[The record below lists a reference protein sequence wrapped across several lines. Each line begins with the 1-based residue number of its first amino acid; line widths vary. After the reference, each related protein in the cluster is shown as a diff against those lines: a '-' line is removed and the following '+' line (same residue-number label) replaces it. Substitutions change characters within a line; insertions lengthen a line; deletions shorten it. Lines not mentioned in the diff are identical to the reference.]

1 MFKLPVK
8 PLASTV
14 LICSAVLLSACN
26 NSKDSAAEHDKIQP
40 EDKIMQELITEPV
53 KAFEKT
59 PEDVHD
65 IALLSDFDRRFSQMS
80 DEMEDELSKMKADGT
95 LTETFSA
102 SRKRDNIQSALNM
115 LKALDLKTQQGRYI
129 QGLMAEYWQT
139 QAQLYDQPTESK
151 TKLTKESDPRL
162 HGLGEFLHAQEQLEH
177 WQAQYPQ
184 TSVTQAHQSAS

>member
-1 MFKLPVK
+1 MFKLSVK
-8 PLASTV
+8 PLARTV

-59 PEDVHD
+59 PEDVRD

-129 QGLMAEYWQT
+129 
-139 QAQLYDQPTESK
+139 
-151 TKLTKESDPRL
+151 
-162 HGLGEFLHAQEQLEH
+162 
-177 WQAQYPQ
+177 
-184 TSVTQAHQSAS
+184 